1 MDNYVQP
8 GHSIEYSNSG
18 SAIASGAVVAV
29 LDRCGIALTD
39 IAATTGVGTVNLSGV
54 YTLTKD
60 NDEAIAQGEMLY
72 FDASD
77 STVTKT
83 AAGNTPIGVA
93 HEAATE
99 TSTSM
104 KVRLCE
110 HPKRAAVVA
119 YTAGTNLVGVDG
131 AGSNAAPLTG
141 TETRL
146 DAIDTAIA
154 AIITSLKNAGL
165 MKNA

>member
-18 SAIASGAVVAV
+18 SAITSGSVVTL

-54 YTLTKD
+54 YTLAKD

-72 FDASD
+72 FDSSD

-110 HPKRAAVVA
+110 HPKRAANVA
-119 YTAGTNLVGVDG
+119 ALGQDI
-131 AGSNAAPLTG
+131 SAAYVEAEVQAISTKV
-141 TETRL
+141 
-146 DAIDTAIA
+146 DAILTA
-154 AIITSLKNAGL
+154 LKNAGL